1 MVGFEGRGPGG
12 VVQAQRVKAMNP
24 NYNGLIMREVDVL
37 LRADGQNWKV
47 GDEVGLHG
55 AVWTERGDAK
65 VYAVITE
72 IVDVRD

>member
-1 MVGFEGRGPGG
+1 MVGFEGRGPNG

>member
-1 MVGFEGRGPGG
+1 
-12 VVQAQRVKAMNP
+12 MNP
-24 NYNGLIMREVDVL
+24 HYAGQIMREVDVL
-37 LRADGQNWKV
+37 PRADGQNWKV

-72 IVDVRD
+72 IVDV

>member
-1 MVGFEGRGPGG
+1 MVGFEGGGPGG
-12 VVQAQRVKAMNP
+12 VVQTQRVKAMNP
-24 NYNGLIMREVDVL
+24 HYAGQIMREVDVL
-37 LRADGQNWKV
+37 PRSDGQNWKV

-72 IVDVRD
+72 IVDV

>member
-1 MVGFEGRGPGG
+1 MVGLEGGGPVGM
-12 VVQAQRVKAMNP
+12 VRAQRVKAMNP
-24 NYNGLIMREVDVL
+24 HYNGLIMREFDVL
-37 LRADGQNWKV
+37 PRADGQQWKV

-72 IVDVRD
+72 IVDV